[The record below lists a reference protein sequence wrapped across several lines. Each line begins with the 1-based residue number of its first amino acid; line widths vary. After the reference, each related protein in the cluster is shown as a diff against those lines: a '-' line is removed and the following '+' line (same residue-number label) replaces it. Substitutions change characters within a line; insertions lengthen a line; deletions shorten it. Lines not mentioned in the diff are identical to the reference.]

1 MKFMTE
7 IGTRHKIIG
16 ILLLN
21 TVALITYLISIQLA
35 YPIFQNTRLIDPLA
49 EMHVLFPLY
58 YVAIVLI
65 AVAGFFCFAW
75 RINNKG
81 IHLLLLF
88 SLGIMLWY
96 TPHYLAEFSHNPDV
110 ARDIGMAIRVPQ
122 ILGGEANPYSWY
134 CENYPSSYIFS
145 WIFLNTT
152 GIGPLN
158 YMLLFPAL
166 CICMFILLGYA
177 FVSRLFISRIAF
189 WALLLAI
196 PGMHYAIFHASA
208 HSLGLLLLFT
218 SVVLLFHRGFAFR
231 ILTVFTII
239 ATFICHPI
247 SPLLLSIFIAAALI
261 VSYTG
266 RIGKKQLV
274 IAAMLV
280 VCFAGWFFWPS
291 IQLTSVSSE
300 VADNAALMYERIN
313 PGGLATTKEYLSR
326 APFIYANIHRLNI
339 FVYVL
344 YAFTTGAGILYVI
357 FREYTRRDSLRSYLI
372 KLGGLTRNQVFLI
385 ISAFALLVFTIL
397 LAETDHTMMERG
409 LTFIILVLSC
419 LISSISVGLYSS
431 GVAHKFISFVGLGMI
446 LFLTLSYPVIAYSIE
461 AYTNFP
467 ASEGA
472 ALEFI
477 AKDVL
482 FEKKTLTDDSSE
494 QLVMYTVDFIPVP
507 PPEDEVSKGAE
518 VVSFRSTDYYYT
530 AMRHDL
536 SFEDNSFTRY
546 LEAVTNCVR
555 YNKAYINPTTEIFVM
570 MDS

>member
-1 MKFMTE
+1 METE
-7 IGTRHKIIG
+7 KYYQRKTNI
-16 ILLLN
+16 ILLLC
-21 TVALITYLISIQLA
+21 TVALIIYLISIYLA
-35 YPIFQNTRLIDPLA
+35 YPLFQNTRLIDPLA

-81 IHLLLLF
+81 IHLLLLV

-96 TPHYLAEFSHNPDV
+96 TPHYMAEFSHNPDV
-110 ARDIGMAIRVPQ
+110 ARDIGVAMHMSE
-122 ILGGEANPYSWY
+122 ILNGEAIPFSWY
-134 CENYPSSYIFS
+134 GANYPSSYVFS
-145 WIFLNTT
+145 WTFLNIT
-152 GIGPLN
+152 GIEPLN
-158 YMLLFPAL
+158 YMLLFPLL

-177 FVSRLFISRIAF
+177 VVSRLFSSGIAF

-208 HSLGLLLLFT
+208 HSLGVLLLLSALLLLFHKGMISRT
-218 SVVLLFHRGFAFR
+218 LTFVV
-231 ILTVFTII
+231 II
-239 ATFICHPI
+239 AMFICHPI
-247 SPLLLSIFIAAALI
+247 SPLLFTIFLAAAFI
-261 VSYTG
+261 TSCIDGISKT
-266 RIGKKQLV
+266 QLL
-274 IAAMLV
+274 IAAMLA

-291 IQLTSVSSE
+291 IQLTPVLSE

-313 PGGLATTKEYLSR
+313 PGGLATTKEYLSG
-326 APFIYANIHRLNI
+326 APFIYGDIHRLNI

-344 YAFTTGAGILYVI
+344 YAFTAAVGVLYII
-357 FREYTRRDSLRSYLI
+357 FREYARRDSLRSYLI

-385 ISAFALLVFTIL
+385 ISVFALLVFTIL
-397 LAETDHTMMERG
+397 LAETNHTTMERG
-409 LTFIILVLSC
+409 LTFVILILSC

-431 GVAHKFISFVGLGMI
+431 GVAHRFISFVGLGII

-472 ALEFI
+472 ALEFL

-482 FEKKTLTDDSSE
+482 FEKKTLTDSSKE
-494 QLVMYTVDFIPVP
+494 QLVMFTINFIPVP
-507 PPEDEVSKGAE
+507 PREDKVTKGAK
-518 VVSFRSTDYYYT
+518 VVSFRSTGYYYT

-555 YNKAYINPTTEIFVM
+555 YNKTYINPTTEIFVM

>member
-1 MKFMTE
+1 MKLMTE
-7 IGTRHKIIG
+7 TGTRRKIIG
-16 ILLLN
+16 ILLLC
-21 TVALITYLISIQLA
+21 TVAWIIYLISIKLA
-35 YPIFQNTRLIDPLA
+35 YPVFQNTRLIDPLA

-75 RINNKG
+75 CINNRG

-88 SLGIMLWY
+88 LLGIMLWY
-96 TPHYLAEFSHNPDV
+96 TPHYMAEFSHNPDV
-110 ARDIGMAIRVPQ
+110 ARDIGLAMHLPE
-122 ILGGEANPYSWY
+122 ILNGEAVPFSWY
-134 CENYPSSYIFS
+134 GANYPSSYVFS

-158 YMLLFPAL
+158 YMLLFPLL

-177 FVSRLFISRIAF
+177 VFSRLFSCRIAF

-208 HSLGLLLLFT
+208 HSLGGLLLLSALLLLFHKGMI
-218 SVVLLFHRGFAFR
+218 SR
-231 ILTVFTII
+231 ILTFVVII
-239 ATFICHPI
+239 AMFICHPI
-247 SPLLLSIFIAAALI
+247 SPLLFTIFLAAAFI
-261 VSYTG
+261 TSCIDG
-266 RIGKKQLV
+266 IGKTQLL

-313 PGGLATTKEYLSR
+313 PGGLATTREYLSG
-326 APFIYANIHRLNI
+326 APFIYGDIHRLNI

-344 YAFTTGAGILYVI
+344 YAFTAAVGVLYII
-357 FREYTRRDSLRSYLI
+357 FREYGRRDSLRSYLT

-385 ISAFALLVFTIL
+385 ISVFALLVFTVL

-409 LTFIILVLSC
+409 LTFVILVLSC
-419 LISSISVGLYSS
+419 LIASIAAGLYYS
-431 GVAHKFISFVGLGMI
+431 GTVAKFISFISLGMI

-472 ALEFI
+472 ALEFM
-477 AKDVL
+477 AEDVL
-482 FEKKTLTDDSSE
+482 FEKKTLADGSKE
-494 QLVMYTVDFIPVP
+494 QFVMYTVDFIPVP
-507 PPEDEVSKGAE
+507 SRRDEVTKGAE

-546 LEAVTNCVR
+546 LEAVTDCDR
-555 YNKAYINPTTEIFVM
+555 YNKTYINPTTEIFVM